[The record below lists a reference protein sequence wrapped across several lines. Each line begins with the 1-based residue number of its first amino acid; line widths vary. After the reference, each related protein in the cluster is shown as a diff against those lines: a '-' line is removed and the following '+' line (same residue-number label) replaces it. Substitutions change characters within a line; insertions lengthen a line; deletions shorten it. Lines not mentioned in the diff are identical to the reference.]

1 MEFAAQSNRHRFPGK
16 KSASDATAIRG
27 RQSDGHSVGTFSR
40 EKSERSR
47 GGSRSGKK
55 RSGVVG
61 AQYSREPRRRSDTD
75 TDRPIAAGRCF
86 QRAGMETMVGLNQE
100 ALKKGGLLPDSSE
113 EERTDPIA
121 RRKGFARGRAAHF
134 L

>member
-27 RQSDGHSVGTFSR
+27 RQSDRHSVGTFSR
-40 EKSERSR
+40 
-47 GGSRSGKK
+47 KK

-100 ALKKGGLLPDSSE
+100 ALEKRGFLPAPSE
-113 EERTDPIA
+113 KERTD
-121 RRKGFARGRAAHF
+121 
-134 L
+134 